1 MLCHL
6 FTCFSATA
14 LRNWKIWQMTTCW
27 AIRAGKPHGQKKKP
41 SPFWPVYNCNKLWRL
56 PLGNKT
62 IKNSHE
68 FLPYVFISFILFT
81 VHKRNMFC
89 GEIFWNIS
97 LKVKCECKD
106 NQNLSTLH
114 NSREISRY
122 SIYKLKAARTYK

>member
-27 AIRAGKPHGQKKKP
+27 AIRAGKPHGPKKTPTRSDLYTIVINYEGFPLATRQK
-41 SPFWPVYNCNKLWRL
+41 R
-56 PLGNKT
+56 T
-62 IKNSHE
+62 QIK

-97 LKVKCECKD
+97 LKVKCECRD

-114 NSREISRY
+114 NSWEISCY

>member
-1 MLCHL
+1 MSFIYMLQCYS
-6 FTCFSATA
+6 F
-14 LRNWKIWQMTTCW
+14 
-27 AIRAGKPHGQKKKP
+27 KKLKDLTNDNLLGYKSRKTP
-41 SPFWPVYNCNKLWRL
+41 WTKKNPYMFWPVYNCNKLWRL

-62 IKNSHE
+62 RKNSHE
-68 FLPYVFISFILFT
+68 VLPYVFISFILFT

-114 NSREISRY
+114 NSWEISCY

>member
-1 MLCHL
+1 MSFIYMLQCYSFKKL
-6 FTCFSATA
+6 KDLTNDNLLGYKSRKTP
-14 LRNWKIWQMTTCW
+14 WT
-27 AIRAGKPHGQKKKP
+27 KKKP
-41 SPFWPVYNCNKLWRL
+41 YTFWPVYNCNKLWRL

-89 GEIFWNIS
+89 DEIFWNIS

-122 SIYKLKAARTYK
+122 NIYKLKAARTYK